1 MGRPL
6 ARFLL
11 PAALIGGVV
20 LWSAAGA
27 ASETAARCSRS
38 AVDLP
43 DMRFVDA
50 NCDGI
55 DGDARN
61 AVFVAPNGRDGAP
74 GTMAQPVREISAA
87 VIIAH
92 ATHRNVYAA
101 AGSYNVADGVRLV
114 SGVSVFGGY
123 GPTWRR
129 STSLRTV
136 LVGSPQGVLG
146 QGVRGVVLQLLT
158 VRASAAKGDERSVY
172 GVRLVRS
179 TAVTLDHV
187 TISAGPGR
195 SGPAGA
201 AAGLAGAPG
210 GAGEAA
216 TSRIEPAAGGSGVG
230 GAGGASG
237 FFDPKTGN
245 GTDGQAGKGPG
256 GGKGGKGG
264 PSGDSST
271 GSPAVPGEVG
281 GAGADGAD
289 GSAGA
294 SGTAAGSAAG
304 ETWLGKDGSRG
315 GDGASGSGGGGGGG
329 SGAYTVTGDGY
340 SLTANGSSG
349 GGGGGGGGGGA
360 GGSGG
365 RSGGGSFGIY
375 LWKSRLVLIVP
386 RVTVGRGGVGGAGRE
401 GGSGGRGG
409 VGGKGLTTPPAG
421 PGGSGGVGGAG
432 GTGGTGGDGSRGPSA
447 RIFRGTGSA
456 IVGLAARSAREGLLA
471 GGPAPLTRPPISLP
485 GTPGDQARTVASNSS
500 SR

>member
-1 MGRPL
+1 MGHPL
-6 ARFLL
+6 ARSFL
-11 PAALIGGVV
+11 PAALIAGVV
-20 LWSAAGA
+20 LWSTAGA
-27 ASETAARCSRS
+27 AHATAARCSRS
-38 AVDLP
+38 GVDLP

-61 AVFVAPNGRDGAP
+61 AVFVAPTGQEGAP

-101 AGSYNVADGVRLV
+101 AGTYNVGDGVRLA

-123 GPTWRR
+123 GPGWRR
-129 STSLRTV
+129 SASRKTV

-179 TAVTLDHV
+179 VGVTLDHLTV
-187 TISAGPGR
+187 AAGPGR
-195 SGPAGA
+195 PGPAGA
-201 AAGLAGAPG
+201 SAGLAGAAG
-210 GAGEAA
+210 GAGESAV
-216 TSRIEPAAGGSGVG
+216 SRTESAPGGSGVG

-245 GTDGQAGKGPG
+245 GTDGQAGKGSG

-264 PSGDSST
+264 PSGDSSS
-271 GSPAVPGEVG
+271 GAAVAGEVG
-281 GAGADGAD
+281 GAGSDGAD

-294 SGTAAGSAAG
+294 SGAADASAAG

-315 GDGASGSGGGGGGG
+315 GDGAPGAGGGGGGG
-329 SGAYTVTGDGY
+329 SGAYTVAGDGY
-340 SLTANGSSG
+340 SVTANGSSG
-349 GGGGGGGGGGA
+349 GGGGGGGGGGTGGA
-360 GGSGG
+360 GGL
-365 RSGGGSFGIY
+365 SGGGSFGIY
-375 LWKSRLVLIVP
+375 AWKSRLVLIVP
-386 RVTVGRGGVGGAGRE
+386 RITVGRGGAGGVGRE
-401 GGSGGRGG
+401 GGPGGRGG
-409 VGGKGLTTPPAG
+409 AGGSGLTTPPAG
-421 PGGSGGVGGAG
+421 PGGSGGSGGAG
-432 GTGGTGGDGSRGPSA
+432 GTGGTGGAGSRGPSI

-456 IVGLAARSAREGLLA
+456 IVGLAARSEREGLLA
-471 GGPAPLTRPPISLP
+471 IVRNPPARPSSRLP
-485 GTPGDQARTVASNSS
+485 GTPGDQARTAASSSS